1 MNIAEAKA
9 LLQEAEGDEEP
20 VILPQGVLSGLA
32 ASDLSAGVRV
42 QVGLIKKD
50 VINLEWSGCLFVDE
64 GFVSGEAEYIWTRKY
79 WYEPINLEHFIDL
92 VRRAV
97 EVRAR
102 DHGDVE
108 LIHFEDD
115 GAYIHLSY
123 TITTYETNL
132 RLAFRRIRL
141 VSSTLEETA
150 AAASAEAGK
159 RLAEIASRV
168 SGWGTKSLYILVDAV
183 EKASSNDQRGRSLEE
198 LVARLFDS
206 ISGFSI
212 TSRIRTAT
220 EEIDILVLN
229 DNADPRFRR
238 EAAILLV
245 ECKNWS
251 SKCGKNEFVIF
262 RQKIENRKKR
272 CTLGFLVS
280 WNGFAT
286 TITKEILRGSRE
298 ETLVVPVTGRDIR
311 AAVRDG
317 NIFDVLVRCWDE
329 AVSL

>member
-1 MNIAEAKA
+1 M
-9 LLQEAEGDEEP
+9 
-20 VILPQGVLSGLA
+20 
-32 ASDLSAGVRV
+32 
-42 QVGLIKKD
+42 
-50 VINLEWSGCLFVDE
+50 DE

-123 TITTYETNL
+123 AITTYETNL

-168 SGWGTKSLYILVDAV
+168 SGWGTKSL
-183 EKASSNDQRGRSLEE
+183 
-198 LVARLFDS
+198 
-206 ISGFSI
+206 
-212 TSRIRTAT
+212 
-220 EEIDILVLN
+220 DILSMQSRRL
-229 DNADPRFRR
+229 PRTTSVGAPLRNSLR
-238 EAAILLV
+238 DSLIR
-245 ECKNWS
+245 S
-251 SKCGKNEFVIF
+251 
-262 RQKIENRKKR
+262 R
-272 CTLGFLVS
+272 VS
-280 WNGFAT
+280 
-286 TITKEILRGSRE
+286 
-298 ETLVVPVTGRDIR
+298 P
-311 AAVRDG
+311 
-317 NIFDVLVRCWDE
+317 
-329 AVSL
+329 